1 MRKPQVI
8 EDEEHERVFQTVA
21 AVDVAKKDGMVCLRG
36 PHASR
41 PGGRQSTVWTV
52 SATMNDVAELGDQ
65 LAEAGVQKV
74 TLESTSDYWRIWFYV
89 LEAAGLDVQLV
100 SASQV
105 KQLSGRPKTDLLT
118 ELWERLWLVSGQV
131 VSRVAT
137 LPDHDHGRGSAAGS
151 VAAGGAAA
159 WVA

>member
-1 MRKPQVI
+1 
-8 EDEEHERVFQTVA
+8 
-21 AVDVAKKDGMVCLRG
+21 
-36 PHASR
+36 
-41 PGGRQSTVWTV
+41 
-52 SATMNDVAELGDQ
+52 
-65 LAEAGVQKV
+65 V